1 MGKHSARHS
10 KGLSGPRTSRRTAR
24 LDDARPVAPR
34 SRKRGPLEESPELPV
49 HRQRRK
55 GLRKRVLAVI
65 GLALVALL
73 LAGGVWALA
82 FMRSINNEFQDD
94 VAKDDKLAEV
104 LTEPEPA
111 KPFTILL
118 LGSDVRPDEE
128 AARADTIIV
137 AKVDPAEKRVWM
149 ISIPRDTRVDVP
161 GYGTEKINAANFH
174 GGPALAVETVEKFLD
189 IPINHYMEIDFE
201 GFQSIVDALG
211 GVYIDVDV
219 EIDDWKAASHS
230 KHHKAS
236 HIEPGYQLLDGEY
249 ALTYVRS
256 RNFPD
261 SDFTRM
267 RHQQTF
273 FKALAKQSTRWD
285 NLFKLPGAIREFAKA
300 TTTDM
305 SVGEMFGVASALRG
319 LEVDSVQTATLV
331 GEWRTPYVWT
341 DEELKE
347 RLVTAL
353 KEGGDIE
360 TAKEPDQ
367 ASAIKPQDV
376 TVTIRNGGGISGI
389 AAQCSD
395 TLKAAGFDVRGV
407 GNANQFVYDETLVV
421 YREGDAAAN
430 AAAAALPAAKVISS
444 RGMYLFNTDILVVV
458 GKDWPAAYAAA
469 GKRAITQ

>member
-1 MGKHSARHS
+1 MGKHSANGG
-10 KGLSGPRTSRRTAR
+10 KGLGGPRVSRRTAR
-24 LDDARPVAPR
+24 RDDARPGP
-34 SRKRGPLEESPELPV
+34 SSTRKRGPLEESPDLPV

-55 GLRKRVLAVI
+55 GLRKRVIAII
-65 GLALVALL
+65 GLVLLALV
-73 LAGGVWALA
+73 LAGGVWAYA
-82 FMRSINNEFQDD
+82 FTHSLNTEFQDD
-94 VAKDDKLAEV
+94 VVKDDKLEKV
-104 LTEPEPA
+104 LTKPEPA

-137 AKVDPAEKRVWM
+137 AKVDPESKRVWM
-149 ISIPRDTRVDVP
+149 ISIPRDTRVEVP
-161 GYGTEKINAANFH
+161 GYGTEKINSANFH

-189 IPINHYMEIDFE
+189 VPINHYMEIDFE

-236 HIEPGYQLLDGEY
+236 HIDAGYQLLDGEY

-261 SDFTRM
+261 ADFTRM
-267 RHQQTF
+267 RHQQAF

-305 SVGEMFGVASALRG
+305 SVGEMFKAASGMRG
-319 LEVDSVQTATLV
+319 MDENGVQTATLV
-331 GEWRTPYVWT
+331 GEWRSPYVWT
-341 DEELKE
+341 DEELKD
-347 RLVTAL
+347 RLVTAF

-367 ASAIKPQDV
+367 AVEIKPQDV
-376 TVTIRNGGGISGI
+376 TVTVRNGGGIGGI

-395 TLKAAGFDVRGV
+395 TLKAASFDVRDV
-407 GNANQFVYDETLVV
+407 GNANQFVYDETLVI
-421 YREGDAAAN
+421 YREGDAAAI
-430 AAAAALPAAKVISS
+430 AVAAALPAGKVVSS
-444 RGMYLFNTDILVVV
+444 RGMYLFNTDVLVVV

-469 GKRAITQ
+469 GTKAVEE

>member
-1 MGKHSARHS
+1 
-10 KGLSGPRTSRRTAR
+10 
-24 LDDARPVAPR
+24 D
-34 SRKRGPLEESPELPV
+34 
-49 HRQRRK
+49 
-55 GLRKRVLAVI
+55 
-65 GLALVALL
+65 
-73 LAGGVWALA
+73 
-82 FMRSINNEFQDD
+82 FMRSINKEFQDD
-94 VAKDDKLAEV
+94 VVKDDKLAEV

-128 AARADTIIV
+128 AARTDTVIV
-137 AKVDPAEKRVWM
+137 AKVDPQAKRVWM
-149 ISIPRDTRVDVP
+149 ISIPRDTRVEVP
-161 GYGTEKINAANFH
+161 GYGVEKVNAANFH

-189 IPINHYMEIDFE
+189 VPINHYMEIDFE

-236 HIEPGYQLLDGEY
+236 HIDPGYQLLDGEY

-305 SVGEMFGVASALRG
+305 SVGEMFGIASALRG
-319 LEVDSVQTATLV
+319 LAEDSVQTATLV
-331 GEWRTPYVWT
+331 GEWRTPYIWT
-341 DEELKE
+341 DEELKD
-347 RLVTAL
+347 RLVAAF
-353 KEGGDIE
+353 KQGGDIE

-367 ASAIKPQDV
+367 TTAIQPQDV
-376 TVTIRNGGGISGI
+376 TITVRNGGGISGI

-395 TLKAAGFDVRGV
+395 TLKAAGFDVRDV

-421 YREGDAAAN
+421 YREGDVAAN

-444 RGMYLFNTDILVVV
+444 RG
-458 GKDWPAAYAAA
+458 
-469 GKRAITQ
+469 